1 MRSLMVSVLLT
12 LALYV
17 GCCGPQRPA
26 PLDYADALNLK
37 NVPVAAKDWSASHFS
52 DQGAWF
58 GFALPDSGQ
67 CLGGFTGPFLHTTG
81 RWLGPEV
88 IGLRLAHSESG
99 EVLDWTTAESVQQ
112 ALPGR
117 LHQHYR
123 FKALSVTLDLVFLS
137 NRSAMVRVVLNSDI
151 PMSLW
156 LSWTGRT
163 FDAVC
168 PESGEEHGWVINLQG
183 ADQAR
188 FTLPALMPYSYQQ
201 TEGGQGYRIDLSD
214 AVVLK
219 PNQPWTTAAGFS
231 LTFDPAERPAVSE
244 RLGAALH
251 QSTDAVEASDTRWT
265 GYLEKVLTP
274 DSPFAGEAGYARVAV
289 KSLMTLVNNW
299 KCARGDLFHDGFFP
313 SASVWYFNGFWGW
326 DTWKIAAAWARFA
339 PAVAQDGIRA
349 LFDYQNDA
357 GMMADVIYADKS
369 ENNWR
374 DTKPPLAAWAVWSV
388 YENDGDTAFLQE
400 MWPKL
405 NAFHQW
411 WYTHRDHNGNGLC
424 EYGSTDGTV
433 IAAKWESGMDDGL
446 RYDATAMLK
455 NSNSAWS
462 MDQES
467 VDLNSYLCMDK
478 DYLARIAAALDLH
491 SEAVQ
496 FRAEASALRE
506 RIRGH
511 FWDEEDGFFYDV
523 RLKDHSFVKVKGPEG
538 WIPLTWKIATEA
550 QAARVRTHMIDASQ
564 FATFIPF
571 PTIPADHEKFMTG
584 YWRGPVWIDQAGFA
598 VRALHNYGFAVDA
611 ERMARQLFERPDG
624 LFNSDGPIHE
634 NYDPRDGSRMKAP
647 HFSWSAAHYLLMYWG
662 W

>member
-1 MRSLMVSVLLT
+1 MRTLIVSVLLIM
-12 LALYV
+12 ALCT
-17 GCCGPQRPA
+17 GCGGPQQPA
-26 PLDYADALNLK
+26 LSDFSDVLDIS
-37 NVPVAAKDWSASHFS
+37 NVPAAAKDWSASHFS

-58 GFALPDSGQ
+58 GFALPDSSRYP
-67 CLGGFTGPFLHTTG
+67 GGFSGPFLHTEG
-81 RWLGPEV
+81 RWLGPSV
-88 IGLRLAHSESG
+88 IGLKLEDAESG
-99 EVLDWTTAESVQQ
+99 EVLDWTTAATVQQ
-112 ALPGR
+112 SLPGR

-123 FKALSVTLDLVFLS
+123 FKTLTVNLDLVFLS
-137 NRSAMVRVVLNSDI
+137 NRSAMVQVTLKSDVEH
-151 PMSLW
+151 SLR
-156 LSWTGRT
+156 LSWSGRT
-163 FDAVC
+163 FKAVC
-168 PESGEEHGWVINLQG
+168 PENAGDGGWVINLEG
-183 ADQAR
+183 TDQAR
-188 FTLPALMPYSYQQ
+188 FTLPAHTPYTYQQ
-201 TEGGQGYRIDLSD
+201 TEGGHGYRINLNDVVDLK
-214 AVVLK
+214 AH
-219 PNQPWTTAAGFS
+219 QPWTTAAGFS
-231 LTFDPAERPAVSE
+231 LTFDPAEWPAVSE
-244 RLGAALH
+244 SLHAALN
-251 QSTDAVEASDTRWT
+251 QSTEAVEASDARWA
-265 GYLEKVLTP
+265 GYLENVLTV
-274 DSPFAGEAGYARVAV
+274 DSPFSGEAGYMRVAV
-289 KSLMTLVNNW
+289 KSLITLVNNW
-299 KCARGDLFHDGFFP
+299 KCARGDLLHDGFFP

-339 PAVAQDGIRA
+339 PAVAQNGIRA
-349 LFDYQNDA
+349 MFDYQNDA

-388 YENDGDTAFLQE
+388 YENDGDTAFLEE

-405 NAFHQW
+405 KAFHQW
-411 WYTHRDHNGNGLC
+411 WYTHRDHDGNGLC

-455 NSNSAWS
+455 NSDTAWS

-467 VDLNSYLCMDK
+467 ADLNSYLCMDK
-478 DYLARIAAALDLH
+478 DYLARIAAALDKP
-491 SEAVQ
+491 SEAAQ

-506 RIRGH
+506 RIRSH

-523 RLKDHSFVKVKGPEG
+523 RLKDRSFVKVKGPEG

-550 QAARVRTHMIDASQ
+550 QAARVRAHMIDASQ

-584 YWRGPVWIDQAGFA
+584 YWRGPVWIDQAGFG
-598 VRALHNYGFAVDA
+598 VRALRNYGFVDDA
-611 ERMARQLFERPDG
+611 DHLCRQLFERPDG
-624 LFNSDGPIHE
+624 LFNADGPIHE